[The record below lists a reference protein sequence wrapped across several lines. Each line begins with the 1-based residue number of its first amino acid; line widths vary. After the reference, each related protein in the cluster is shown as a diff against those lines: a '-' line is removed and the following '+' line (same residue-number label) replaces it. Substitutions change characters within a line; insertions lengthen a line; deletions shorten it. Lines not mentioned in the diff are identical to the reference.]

1 MRELAAIAIGL
12 MAACGGGTKPATTTA
27 DMPGNSSPVDCPST
41 AAVITRVLAVESE
54 TKDDKKVSAVTG
66 DVAKRCDAD
75 KWTAEARSCLI
86 AANSSDALKDCGY
99 NHLTQAQQERL
110 DKATAEMPGGDLARV
125 FVAFNKFTEQM
136 CACKDA
142 ACAQQVSDDMT
153 KWAQEMS
160 AREKNPPR
168 MSEEDSKR
176 AAEIG
181 ERMGKCMQV
190 AMGAGGSTGP
200 VAPLSVTGLDPEQ
213 GDVAGGTYVVIK
225 GESFTSE
232 ARNAKVY
239 FGDKEATVIRFASDG
254 ELIVEAP
261 GGKANSTVD
270 VKVVFDPGGE
280 LKLPKSFTYGKKK
293 APKKK

>member
-12 MAACGGGTKPATTTA
+12 LVACGGGTKPATTA
-27 DMPGNSSPVDCPST
+27 EMPGNSSPVDCPST
-41 AAVITRVLAVESE
+41 AAVITRVLVADNEV
-54 TKDDKKVSAVTG
+54 KDAKQVDEVKVA
-66 DVAKRCDAD
+66 VAKRCEDD
-75 KWTAEARSCLI
+75 KWTGEARSCLI
-86 AANSSDALKDCGY
+86 AANAAEALKDCGY
-99 NHLTQAQQERL
+99 NHLTQAQQDRL
-110 DKATAEMPGGDLARV
+110 NKATAALPSGELARV
-125 FVAFNKFTEQM
+125 FAAFNKFTEQM

-142 ACAQQVSDDMT
+142 ACAQQVSDELT
-153 KWAQEMS
+153 KWSQEM
-160 AREKNPPR
+160 ARSEREPPR
-168 MSEEDSKR
+168 MTEEDSKR

-190 AMGAGGSTGP
+190 AMGSGLPQGGP
-200 VAPLSVTGLDPEQ
+200 VAPLSVTGLDPEK
-213 GDVAGGTYVVIK
+213 GEAAGGTYVVIT

-239 FGDKEATVIRFASDG
+239 FGDKQATVIRFASDG

-280 LKLPKSFTYGKKK
+280 LKLPKSFTYGKK